1 MILHWSKFYSPTL
14 KESPS
19 DSELKSQELLIRGG
33 FIRKAAAGVYSYL
46 PLGFRVLEKITK
58 IVREEM
64 NAIGS
69 LELLMPIMQPAEIW
83 KITGRWEDYGPE
95 MVKFKDRNKREFTL
109 GPTHEEMITTLV
121 KNELKSYKQLPITF
135 YQINTKYRDEIRP
148 RFGLL
153 RGREFIMK
161 DAYSFHT
168 SHESLDRTYK
178 DMYTAYSK
186 ICERMDLKYFAV
198 DADTGA
204 IGGNNSHEFTILAE
218 NGESNILFCE
228 QCGYA
233 ATDEKAEYKP
243 DYPESDEKMKAL
255 ELVKTP
261 DMKTVENVSEF
272 LGVEKGQI
280 VKSMVY
286 SGRKGIVMV
295 LIRGD
300 MEIKE
305 SKLRSYFGDQT
316 LRKALPEEVLD
327 SLGVP
332 IGYLGPIGAKCPVF
346 ADLSV
351 KNMRNYVVGGMKE
364 EYHYINANHDRDF
377 KVSDWIDV
385 KTVTEGDL
393 CPKCGHP
400 LKTKKG
406 IEVGQIFK
414 LGTKYSEKLNA
425 FYVDSD
431 GSQKP
436 FIMGCYGWGVSR
448 TMAAAVEQ
456 FYDANGIIWP
466 RAIAPFEV
474 VITVVNVANSEQLKV
489 GNSLYEKLN
498 ANGLETLIDDRE
510 VSGGFKFKDADL
522 IGIPLRITVGRA
534 LKNGDVEMKLRNS
547 KDVVKVHLEDGYD
560 GVLEAARG
568 MLNAYKL

>member
-1 MILHWSKFYSPTL
+1 
-14 KESPS
+14 
-19 DSELKSQELLIRGG
+19 
-33 FIRKAAAGVYSYL
+33 
-46 PLGFRVLEKITK
+46 
-58 IVREEM
+58 
-64 NAIGS
+64 
-69 LELLMPIMQPAEIW
+69 
-83 KITGRWEDYGPE
+83 
-95 MVKFKDRNKREFTL
+95 
-109 GPTHEEMITTLV
+109 
-121 KNELKSYKQLPITF
+121 
-135 YQINTKYRDEIRP
+135 
-148 RFGLL
+148 
-153 RGREFIMK
+153 
-161 DAYSFHT
+161 
-168 SHESLDRTYK
+168 
-178 DMYTAYSK
+178 
-186 ICERMDLKYFAV
+186 
-198 DADTGA
+198 
-204 IGGNNSHEFTILAE
+204 
-218 NGESNILFCE
+218 
-228 QCGYA
+228 
-233 ATDEKAEYKP
+233 
-243 DYPESDEKMKAL
+243 MKAL